1 MPSRY
6 GNTVPATEDTQ
17 ITQEH
22 AVPGAPPPG
31 PPPAPPGMFADV
43 GPWLA
48 LFGLA
53 LLGGLA
59 VWFFVLHNRGNDGKL
74 VPAVVGQPQRQAVAT
89 LTGDGLNVQ
98 EIVGPSSRPRGIVVA
113 QKPGGGSRVAGG
125 QTVTLH
131 VSNGH
136 SLAAAAPRITNSTP
150 TTTAATTTTTASQ
163 ATVPDVTGQDMASA
177 AGQIEAAG
185 FVAETDPVPGSGTGG
200 TVTAQDPP
208 ASVQAP
214 AASVIR
220 LSVATGSSRPPVT
233 VPSVTGQK
241 AAAARATLLNAN
253 LTTRTVYKKGP
264 AKSIGVVL
272 AESPT
277 GSQPRYAQVT
287 LTVGS

>member
-1 MPSRY
+1 M
-6 GNTVPATEDTQ
+6 PATEDTQ

-22 AVPGAPPPG
+22 EVPGARPPG

-53 LLGGLA
+53 VLGGLA
-59 VWFFVLHNRGNDGKL
+59 VWFFVIHDRGSHGKV

-98 EIVGPSSRPRGIVVA
+98 EIVGPSSRPRGIVA
-113 QKPGGGSRVAGG
+113 SQKPGGGSRVASG

-136 SLAAAAPRITNSTP
+136 SLGAAAPRITNSTP
-150 TTTAATTTTTASQ
+150 TTTAATTTATTTASQ
-163 ATVPDVTGQDMASA
+163 ETVPSVTGQDMASA
-177 AGQIEAAG
+177 SGQIEAAG
-185 FVAETDPVPGSGTGG
+185 FVAETDPVPGSGAPG

-208 ASVQAP
+208 ASAQAP
-214 AASVIR
+214 AGSVIR

-241 AAAARATLLNAN
+241 AAAARAALLNAN
-253 LTTRTVYKKGP
+253 LTTKTVYKKGP

>member
-1 MPSRY
+1 
-6 GNTVPATEDTQ
+6 VPAAEDTQ

-22 AVPGAPPPG
+22 EIPGAPPPG

-53 LLGGLA
+53 VLGGLA
-59 VWFFVLHNRGNDGKL
+59 VWFFVVHDRGNNGKV
-74 VPAVVGQPQRQAVAT
+74 VPAVVGQPQRQAVST

-98 EIVGPSSRPRGIVVA
+98 EIVGPSSRPRGIVVS
-113 QKPGGGSRVAGG
+113 QKPGAGSRVASG

-136 SLAAAAPRITNSTP
+136 SLAAAAPRITN
-150 TTTAATTTTTASQ
+150 TTTTATAATTTTSTSTTA
-163 ATVPDVTGQDMASA
+163 AETTVPSVTGQDMASA

-185 FVAETDPVPGSGTGG
+185 FVAETDPVPGSETAG
-200 TVTAQDPP
+200 TVTAQDPS
-208 ASVQAP
+208 ASAQAP
-214 AASVIR
+214 AGSVIR
-220 LSVATGSSRPPVT
+220 LSVAMGSSRPPVT
-233 VPSVTGQK
+233 VPNVTGQK
-241 AAAARATLLNAN
+241 AAAARATLLNAA
-253 LTTRTVYKKGP
+253 LTTKTVYKKGP
-264 AKSIGVVL
+264 AKSMGVVL